1 MGVKRSMRNQL
12 FFYDQLIRIIS
23 RLNGETTL
31 SEIEAELEAAR
42 DWSRGTT
49 SLKFALEDYLPQ
61 LRAYV
66 NSRD

>member
-31 SEIEAELEAAR
+31 VEIEAELEASR

-49 SLKFALEDYLPQ
+49 SLKFALEDYLVQ
-61 LRAYV
+61 LRNHV